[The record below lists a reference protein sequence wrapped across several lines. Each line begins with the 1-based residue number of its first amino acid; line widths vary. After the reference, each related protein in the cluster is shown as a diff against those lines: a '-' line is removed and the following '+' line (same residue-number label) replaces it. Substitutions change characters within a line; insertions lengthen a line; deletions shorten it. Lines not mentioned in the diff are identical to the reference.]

1 MASNNHSKAPHDS
14 LHFFSAIQSQVAR
27 LLPAT
32 ALSLF
37 IALGGVGSSIFLA
50 RVTNNPLWKLTK
62 DPAQV
67 LHFPLYIGWLSNL
80 SGLLWMIA
88 ATVCV
93 FGSEILRRQGGKPET
108 VRFLGISGLLNLY
121 LGFDDLFLLHDRVFP
136 QFLNLP
142 EKFFYFAYVLLIFM
156 YLVYFLAQI
165 LKYDYPLL
173 LIAAVLIGLS
183 RRIFVTLPVLEE
195 VNTAGD
201 IMKFF
206 GIAFW
211 LVFFYRTAFQEVTGG
226 FVQNKG

>member
-1 MASNNHSKAPHDS
+1 MDLNKRGKVPKDFS
-14 LHFFSAIQSQVAR
+14 HFFSAIQNQIVK
-27 LLPAT
+27 LLPAI
-32 ALSLF
+32 ALSLL
-37 IALGGVGSSIFLA
+37 IALGGVGSSVFLA

-80 SGLLWMIA
+80 SGLLWMMA
-88 ATVCV
+88 ATVCL
-93 FGSEILRRQGGKPET
+93 FGAEILRRQGGMPKS

-142 EKFFYFAYVLLIFM
+142 EKFFYFAYVLLILI
-156 YLVYFLAQI
+156 YLVYFFSQI
-165 LKYDYPLL
+165 LKYDYLL
-173 LIAAVLIGLS
+173 LFIAAALIGLS

-211 LVFFYRTAFQEVTGG
+211 LVFFYRTSFQEVARA
-226 FVQNKG
+226 FARDRE